1 VGRRRTLARVVST
14 SAPPVSG
21 IARAAS
27 ASVKDGRLNKSFWQ
41 DRRVFVTGCS
51 GFLGSWL
58 VAALVDRGASVVG
71 LLRDHVP
78 QSMLFSEDTAARMRL
93 VNGDLSDIT
102 FLERV
107 LAEYE
112 VQTVFHLAAQTI
124 VGIANR
130 SPLST
135 FETNIRGT
143 WQLLEAARR
152 APQVAGIV
160 VASSEK
166 AYGEPQAL
174 PFGEDH
180 PLHGR
185 HPYDVSK
192 SCVDLIAQTYAVT
205 YDLPVTI
212 TRFSNLYGGGDL
224 NWNRLIPGT
233 MRSVLRGQ
241 PPVIRSDGA
250 FKRDYV
256 YVEDAVSAYLTLAMR
271 SAEPGICGEPFNF
284 GHGRPV
290 SALEVVETIIAVSD
304 FPDLR
309 PVILDEVRHEIRD
322 EYLSPAKAQRLLGWQ
337 PRETLDS
344 GLRKTMGWYRR
355 YLDL

>member
-1 VGRRRTLARVVST
+1 MSQ
-14 SAPPVSG
+14 
-21 IARAAS
+21 
-27 ASVKDGRLNKSFWQ
+27 SFWQ
-41 DRRVFVTGCS
+41 DRRVFVTGCT

-58 VAALVDRGASVVG
+58 VDALVEREASVVG
-71 LLRDHVP
+71 LIRDHVP
-78 QSMLFSEDTAARMRL
+78 QSMLFSEGTAARIRL
-93 VNGDLSDIT
+93 VNGDLHDVAL
-102 FLERV
+102 LERV

-112 VQTVFHLAAQTI
+112 IETIFHLAAQTI

-143 WQLLEAARR
+143 WHLLEAARR
-152 APQVAGIV
+152 SPQVKGVV

-174 PFGEDH
+174 PFVEEH
-180 PLHGR
+180 PLHGK

-192 SCVDLIAQTYAVT
+192 SCVDLIAQTYAAT
-205 YDLPVTI
+205 YQLPVAI

-233 MRSVLRGQ
+233 MRSVLRGEA
-241 PPVIRSDGA
+241 PVIRSDGT

-256 YVEDAVSAYLTLAMR
+256 YVEDAVTGYLALAEK
-271 SAEPGICGEPFNF
+271 ADQPQICGQAFNF
-284 GHGRPV
+284 GLGRPV
-290 SALEVVETIIAVSD
+290 TALEVVQTIIQVSD
-304 FPDLR
+304 HPHLQ
-309 PVILDEVRHEIRD
+309 PLILDEVEHEIRD
-322 EYLSPAKAQRLLGWQ
+322 EYLSPQKAQQGLGWQ
-337 PRETLDS
+337 PQASLAS
-344 GLRKTMGWYRR
+344 GLSRTMDWYRR

>member
-1 VGRRRTLARVVST
+1 M
-14 SAPPVSG
+14 
-21 IARAAS
+21 
-27 ASVKDGRLNKSFWQ
+27 DNSFWR

-58 VAALVDRGASVVG
+58 VQALVAEGASVVG
-71 LLRDHVP
+71 LVRDHVP
-78 QSMLFSEDTAARMRL
+78 QSMLFSDGTAGRIRI
-93 VNGDLSDIT
+93 VNGALDDLT

-112 VQTVFHLAAQTI
+112 IETVFHLAAQTI

-143 WQLLEAARR
+143 WHLLEAARR
-152 APQVAGIV
+152 TSTVDGIV

-174 PFGEDH
+174 PFVEEH

-192 SCVDLIAQTYAVT
+192 SCVDLISQTYAAT
-205 YDLPVTI
+205 YQLPVAI

-233 MRSVLRGQ
+233 IRSVLRGEA
-241 PPVIRSDGA
+241 PVIRSDGT

-256 YVEDAVSAYLTLAMR
+256 YVEDAVAGYLTLAR
-271 SAEPGICGEPFNF
+271 RASQPGICGQAFNF
-284 GHGRPV
+284 GLGRPV
-290 SALEVVETIIAVSD
+290 TALEVVQTIIGVSEH
-304 FPDLR
+304 PDLQ

-322 EYLSPAKAQRLLGWQ
+322 EYLSPQKAHDVLGWQ
-337 PRETLDS
+337 PKETLAS
-344 GLRKTMGWYRR
+344 GLARTMAWYRH
-355 YLDL
+355 YLER

>member
-1 VGRRRTLARVVST
+1 LSQ
-14 SAPPVSG
+14 P
-21 IARAAS
+21 
-27 ASVKDGRLNKSFWQ
+27 FWQ
-41 DRRVFVTGCS
+41 DRRVFVTGCT

-58 VAALVDRGASVVG
+58 VDALVKQDASVVG
-71 LLRDHVP
+71 LIRDHVP
-78 QSMLFSEDTAARMRL
+78 QSMLFSDGTTAHMRL
-93 VNGDLSDIT
+93 VNGDLHDVAL
-102 FLERV
+102 LERV

-112 VQTVFHLAAQTI
+112 IETIFHLAAQTI

-143 WQLLEAARR
+143 WHLLEAARR
-152 APQVAGIV
+152 CPQVKGIV

-174 PFGEDH
+174 PFVETH
-180 PLHGR
+180 PLHGL

-205 YDLPVTI
+205 YQLPVAI

-233 MRSVLRGQ
+233 MRSVLRGEA
-241 PPVIRSDGA
+241 PVIRSDGT

-256 YVEDAVSAYLTLAMR
+256 YVEDAVAGYLALAER
-271 SAEPGICGEPFNF
+271 ADHPQICGQAFNF
-284 GHGRPV
+284 GLGRPV
-290 SALEVVETIIAVSD
+290 TALEVVETIIEVSD
-304 FPDLR
+304 HPELQ
-309 PVILDEVRHEIRD
+309 PIILDEVTHEIRD
-322 EYLSPAKAQRLLGWQ
+322 EYLSPQKAQQALGWRPQ
-337 PRETLDS
+337 ESLAS
-344 GLRKTMGWYRR
+344 GLSRTMAWYRR
-355 YLDL
+355 YLES